1 MDTRFMNS
9 EKSKASKSHR
19 SLLYLTDK
27 RCLKRSDIYVVILY
41 LRCSFESKFEYL
53 KMALSDVLIRKLRLF
68 DIIDFSWFHILLTIK
83 QS

>member
-1 MDTRFMNS
+1 MNS

-19 SLLYLTDK
+19 SLLNLTDK
-27 RCLKRSDIYVVILY
+27 GYLKRRVVILY
-41 LRCSFESKFEYL
+41 LRCSFESKFGD
-53 KMALSDVLIRKLRLF
+53 ALIRKLRLF